1 MTDAVATA
9 LPFLSIKN
17 IQETAQVKVRAV
29 HVVGGASL
37 LALWWDFV
45 AVKGLFSVFAYS
57 TNQSIGFHP
66 ELLL

>member
-1 MTDAVATA
+1 MTDAGATA

-45 AVKGLFSVFAYS
+45 AVKG
-57 TNQSIGFHP
+57 IGTLGLP
-66 ELLL
+66 YLACSLTLPINL